1 MDLRP
6 ATPAPPPPGLV
17 AQLRRHGGGVGER
30 AAAAGI
36 GMGVAI
42 GASLG
47 GPLAIGA
54 LHEIGPEDGAE
65 VQHGAVVA
73 AFAALLLRRLPGG
86 LPWLWVAGREDLH
99 APGLLALGLDP
110 GRLVLACA
118 RDDATV
124 LAAMEAGLRG
134 GGFGAVVGE
143 AGRLSRVAGRRLQL
157 ACLRH
162 GRMGLLLHRWPYGKP
177 GQLRE
182 EQTAAVTRWRIGPM
196 PSAEVAS
203 AGAFAPPRWRLALL
217 HARGGVP
224 GEWIVEAGERD
235 AADPVRVV
243 AELADPA
250 AAAQRRGLG

>member
-1 MDLRP
+1 MDLRTSP
-6 ATPAPPPPGLV
+6 ALPPAGLL
-17 AQLRRHGGGVGER
+17 AQLRQRPEGWQGER
-30 AAAAGI
+30 AARAGI
-36 GMGVAI
+36 GMGAAI
-42 GASLG
+42 EACLG
-47 GPLAIGA
+47 GTLAIGA
-54 LHEIGPEDGAE
+54 LHEVGPEDGAE

-73 AFAALLLRRLPGG
+73 GFAARLLLRLSGG
-86 LPWLWVAGREDLH
+86 LPWLWVAGREDLY

-134 GGFGAVVGE
+134 GGFAAVVAE
-143 AGRLSRVAGRRLQL
+143 AGHLSRVAGRRLQL

-162 GRMGLLLHRWPYGKP
+162 GRMGLLLHRWPYGRRG
-177 GQLRE
+177 GQRE
-182 EQTAAVTRWRIGPM
+182 EQTAAVTRWRIG
-196 PSAEVAS
+196 AVAS
-203 AGAFAPPRWRLALL
+203 AGPFAPPRWRLALL

-224 GEWIVEAGERD
+224 GEWIVEAGERN

>member
-1 MDLRP
+1 MDLPPPRP
-6 ATPAPPPPGLV
+6 ALPPPGLIPR
-17 AQLRRHGGGVGER
+17 LRRAVGE
-30 AAAAGI
+30 AARPGLS
-36 GMGVAI
+36 MGAAI
-42 GASLG
+42 GACLPG
-47 GPLAIGA
+47 GALPIGA
-54 LHEIGPEDGAE
+54 LHEIGPEGGAE

-73 AFAALLLRRLPGG
+73 GFAARLLARLPQGAMGG
-86 LPWLWVAGREDLH
+86 LPWLWVAGREDLY

-118 RDDATV
+118 PDDAAV

-134 GGFGAVVGE
+134 GGFAGVAGE
-143 AGRLSRVAGRRLQL
+143 AGRLSRLAARRLQL

-162 GRMGLLLHRWPYGKP
+162 GRMGLVLHRWPYGRAAEP
-177 GQLRE
+177 RE
-182 EQTAAVTRWRIGPM
+182 EAPSAVTRWRIAAVPSGGPW
-196 PSAEVAS
+196 
-203 AGAFAPPRWRLALL
+203 APPRWRLALV

-250 AAAQRRGLG
+250 AAAQRRGFG

>member
-1 MDLRP
+1 MDLR
-6 ATPAPPPPGLV
+6 AAVPAPPPPGLV
-17 AQLRRHGGGVGER
+17 AQLRRQGER

-36 GMGVAI
+36 GMGAAI
-42 GASLG
+42 GACLG
-47 GPLAIGA
+47 GPLAISA
-54 LHEIGPEDGAE
+54 LHEVGPEDGAE

-73 AFAALLLRRLPGG
+73 AFAALLLGRLPRGATGG

-118 RDDATV
+118 RDDAGV

-134 GGFGAVVGE
+134 GGFAAVVGE
-143 AGRLSRVAGRRLQL
+143 AGHLSRVAGRRLQL

-162 GRMGLLLHRWPYGKP
+162 GRMGLLLHRWPYGRAGP
-177 GQLRE
+177 QRE
-182 EQTAAVTRWRIGPM
+182 EQTAAVTRWRIGAV
-196 PSAEVAS
+196 PSA
-203 AGAFAPPRWRLALL
+203 GPFAPPRWRLALL

-250 AAAQRRGLG
+250 AAAQRRGVG